1 MPNEVHILIDRKEI
15 FLELG
20 LSWWGCLML
29 LGVLAAIVGLV
40 CYYHHWKRGRR
51 TVQKERKLRE
61 KDGPDLSDLMYEVHE
76 AEKKDEGRPSCFM
89 MAPPKS
95 DSLVNGVKKRFSHLM
110 DDVLLWEEEDEAEL
124 DKAKAPARPKSIT
137 AQERRKVPSY
147 QELPRELAEELLKP
161 REDFRSLL
169 FRYLNRSGR
178 TNPEIYRAADI
189 DRKLFSAI
197 CAKPHYQPSRG
208 TVIRLALALELTL
221 PEAMEFMERAG
232 YAFSAARP
240 GDLVVTYY
248 ISRGIYDIM
257 IVEDALYEI
266 GEHL

>member
-1 MPNEVHILIDRKEI
+1 MPNDVHVLIEGKEI

-20 LSWWGCLML
+20 LSWWGCLIL
-29 LGVLAAIVGLV
+29 LGGLV
-40 CYYHHWKRGRR
+40 AIIGVVYYCHRRKRRR
-51 TVQKERKLRE
+51 KAVPELSKL
-61 KDGPDLSDLMYEVHE
+61 MQEV
-76 AEKKDEGRPSCFM
+76 EKKNGKDAGCVM
-89 MAPPKS
+89 MASSAP
-95 DSLVNGVKKRFSHLM
+95 DSPVDRLRKRFSHLM
-110 DDVLLWEEEDEAEL
+110 DVVMPWEDEDSESDSSRKRTVPGRSKL
-124 DKAKAPARPKSIT
+124 IT
-137 AQERRKVPSY
+137 VAERREVPSY
-147 QELPRELAEELLKP
+147 RELPKDLAAELLKP
-161 REDFRSLL
+161 RENFRSLL

-178 TNPEIYRAADI
+178 TNPEIYRAAGM

-248 ISRGIYDIM
+248 ISRGIHDVM
-257 IVEDALYEI
+257 IIEDALYKI

>member
-1 MPNEVHILIDRKEI
+1 MPNDVHVLIEGKEI

-20 LSWWGCLML
+20 LSWWGCLIL
-29 LGVLAAIVGLV
+29 LGGLV
-40 CYYHHWKRGRR
+40 AIIGVVYYCHRRKRRR
-51 TVQKERKLRE
+51 KVVPELSKLMQE
-61 KDGPDLSDLMYEVHE
+61 VGKKNGKDAGC
-76 AEKKDEGRPSCFM
+76 AM
-89 MAPPKS
+89 MASSAPDSPV
-95 DSLVNGVKKRFSHLM
+95 DSLRKRFSHLM
-110 DDVLLWEEEDEAEL
+110 DVVMPWEEDDA
-124 DKAKAPARPKSIT
+124 
-137 AQERRKVPSY
+137 ERREVPSY
-147 QELPRELAEELLKP
+147 RELPKGLAAELLKP

-178 TNPEIYRAADI
+178 TNPEIYRAAGM

-248 ISRGIYDIM
+248 ISRGIHDVM
-257 IVEDALYEI
+257 IIEDALYEI

>member
-1 MPNEVHILIDRKEI
+1 MPNEVHVLIEGKEI

-20 LSWWGCLML
+20 LSWWGCLIL
-29 LGVLAAIVGLV
+29 LGGLAAIAGLV
-40 CYYHHWKRGRR
+40 YSYRR
-51 TVQKERKLRE
+51 RQRKAGMTKELQEEDGSGGPDFMREASQKED
-61 KDGPDLSDLMYEVHE
+61 DGPDHSHVV
-76 AEKKDEGRPSCFM
+76 
-89 MAPPKS
+89 MASPAP
-95 DSLVNGVKKRFSHLM
+95 DSPMSRLKKRFSHLM
-110 DDVLLWEEEDEAEL
+110 DVVMPWEDDEPESAATKKETM
-124 DKAKAPARPKSIT
+124 PRQPKLIT
-137 AQERRKVPSY
+137 VAERRVVPSY
-147 QELPRELAEELLKP
+147 RDLPPELAAELLKP

-169 FRYLNRSGR
+169 FRYLNRSRR
-178 TNPEIYRAADI
+178 TNPEIYRAAGM

-221 PEAMEFMERAG
+221 PEAVDFMEHAG

-248 ISRGIYDIM
+248 ISRGIHDVM
-257 IVEDALYEI
+257 TVEDALYEI

>member
-1 MPNEVHILIDRKEI
+1 MPNDVHVLIEEKEI

-20 LSWWGCLML
+20 LSWWGCLIL
-29 LGVLAAIVGLV
+29 LGVLAVIIGMV
-40 CYYHHWKRGRR
+40 CCYRHWKRK
-51 TVQKERKLRE
+51 VQKQKALRG
-61 KDGPDLSDLMYEVHE
+61 KNGLDLSDLMCE
-76 AEKKDEGRPSCFM
+76 AEQKPGKGSPSSVM
-89 MAPPKS
+89 EAPAS
-95 DSLVNGVKKRFSHLM
+95 DSPMNSLRKRFSHFM
-110 DDVLLWEEEDEAEL
+110 DVVMPWEEDDAEANNSKPR
-124 DKAKAPARPKSIT
+124 KATESPKLIMV
-137 AQERRKVPSY
+137 AERRKVPSY
-147 QELPRELAEELLKP
+147 RDLPPELAEELLKP

-178 TNPEIYRAADI
+178 TNPEIYRAAGM

-197 CAKPHYQPSRG
+197 CTKPHYQPSRG

-248 ISRGIYDIM
+248 ISRGIYDVM
-257 IVEDALYEI
+257 IIEDALYEI

>member
-1 MPNEVHILIDRKEI
+1 MPNDVHVLIEGNEI

-20 LSWWGCLML
+20 ISWWGCLIL
-29 LGVLAAIVGLV
+29 LGGLV
-40 CYYHHWKRGRR
+40 AIIGVVYYCHRRKRRR
-51 TVQKERKLRE
+51 KVVPELSKLMQE
-61 KDGPDLSDLMYEVHE
+61 VGKKNGKDAGC
-76 AEKKDEGRPSCFM
+76 AM
-89 MAPPKS
+89 MASSAPDSPV
-95 DSLVNGVKKRFSHLM
+95 DSLRKRFSHLM
-110 DDVLLWEEEDEAEL
+110 DVVMPWEDEDSESDSSRKRTVPGRSKL
-124 DKAKAPARPKSIT
+124 IT
-137 AQERRKVPSY
+137 VAERREVPSY
-147 QELPRELAEELLKP
+147 RELPKDLAAELLKP

-178 TNPEIYRAADI
+178 TNPEIYRAAGM

-248 ISRGIYDIM
+248 ISRGIHDVM
-257 IVEDALYEI
+257 IIEDALYEI

>member
-1 MPNEVHILIDRKEI
+1 MPNDVHVLIEGKEI

-20 LSWWGCLML
+20 LSWWGCLIL
-29 LGVLAAIVGLV
+29 LGGLV
-40 CYYHHWKRGRR
+40 AIIGVVYYCHRRKRRR
-51 TVQKERKLRE
+51 KVVPELSKLMQE
-61 KDGPDLSDLMYEVHE
+61 VGKKNGKDAGC
-76 AEKKDEGRPSCFM
+76 AM
-89 MAPPKS
+89 MASSAPDSPV
-95 DSLVNGVKKRFSHLM
+95 DSLRKRFSHLM
-110 DDVLLWEEEDEAEL
+110 DVVMPWEEDDA
-124 DKAKAPARPKSIT
+124 
-137 AQERRKVPSY
+137 ERREVPSY
-147 QELPRELAEELLKP
+147 RELPKDLAAELLKP

-178 TNPEIYRAADI
+178 TNPEIYRAAGM

-197 CAKPHYQPSRG
+197 CTKPHYQPSRG

-248 ISRGIYDIM
+248 ISRGIYDVM
-257 IVEDALYEI
+257 IIEDALYEI

>member
-1 MPNEVHILIDRKEI
+1 MP
-15 FLELG
+15 
-20 LSWWGCLML
+20 
-29 LGVLAAIVGLV
+29 
-40 CYYHHWKRGRR
+40 
-51 TVQKERKLRE
+51 
-61 KDGPDLSDLMYEVHE
+61 
-76 AEKKDEGRPSCFM
+76 
-89 MAPPKS
+89 
-95 DSLVNGVKKRFSHLM
+95 
-110 DDVLLWEEEDEAEL
+110 WEEDDAEANNSKPR
-124 DKAKAPARPKSIT
+124 KATESPKLIMV
-137 AQERRKVPSY
+137 AERRKVPSY
-147 QELPRELAEELLKP
+147 RDLPPELAEELLKP

-178 TNPEIYRAADI
+178 TNPEIYRAAGM

-197 CAKPHYQPSRG
+197 CTKPHYQPSRG

-248 ISRGIYDIM
+248 ISRGIYDVM
-257 IVEDALYEI
+257 IIEDALYEI

>member
-1 MPNEVHILIDRKEI
+1 MPNDVHVLIEEKEI

-20 LSWWGCLML
+20 LSWWGCLIL
-29 LGVLAAIVGLV
+29 LGVLVAIIGVVYYCHRRKRRRKVVPELSKLMQEVG
-40 CYYHHWKRGRR
+40 KKNG
-51 TVQKERKLRE
+51 
-61 KDGPDLSDLMYEVHE
+61 KDAGC
-76 AEKKDEGRPSCFM
+76 AM
-89 MAPPKS
+89 MASSAPDSPV
-95 DSLVNGVKKRFSHLM
+95 DSLRKRFSHLM
-110 DDVLLWEEEDEAEL
+110 DVVMPWEEDDA
-124 DKAKAPARPKSIT
+124 
-137 AQERRKVPSY
+137 ERREVPSY
-147 QELPRELAEELLKP
+147 RELPKDLAAELLKP

-178 TNPEIYRAADI
+178 TNPEIYRAAGM

-197 CAKPHYQPSRG
+197 CTKPHYQPSRG

-248 ISRGIYDIM
+248 ISRGIYDVM
-257 IVEDALYEI
+257 IIEEALYEI

>member
-1 MPNEVHILIDRKEI
+1 MPNDVHVLIEEKEI

-20 LSWWGCLML
+20 LSWWGCLIL
-29 LGVLAAIVGLV
+29 LGVLVAIIGVVYYCHRRKRRRKVVPELSKLMQEVG
-40 CYYHHWKRGRR
+40 KKNG
-51 TVQKERKLRE
+51 
-61 KDGPDLSDLMYEVHE
+61 KDAGC
-76 AEKKDEGRPSCFM
+76 AM
-89 MAPPKS
+89 MASSAPDSPV
-95 DSLVNGVKKRFSHLM
+95 DSLRKRFSHLM
-110 DDVLLWEEEDEAEL
+110 DVVMPWEEDDA
-124 DKAKAPARPKSIT
+124 
-137 AQERRKVPSY
+137 ERREVPSY
-147 QELPRELAEELLKP
+147 RELPKDLAAELLKP

-178 TNPEIYRAADI
+178 TNPEIYRAAGM

-197 CAKPHYQPSRG
+197 CTKPHYQPSRG

-248 ISRGIYDIM
+248 ISRGIYDVM
-257 IVEDALYEI
+257 IIEDALYEI